1 MKANGKV
8 PILLLALM
16 LVSCS
21 AYRPNSRQQ
30 QQNQQ
35 GNVSMQIFY
44 DQLDP
49 YGHWVHNRQFGYV
62 WIPHVGRNFYP
73 YATNGQWVMT
83 DYGWTWVSGYE
94 WGWAPFHY
102 GRWDYDN
109 NYGWFW
115 FPGDEWAPAWVT
127 WRSGEGFYGWAPM
140 RPDDYIGMGSR
151 DRYADDIHQW
161 VFVRQRDF
169 GKPNGDRYYLSNR
182 RNDEIFRTTSVIG
195 NTRTDNQRRTVYEAG
210 PDASEVERTTGRRV
224 VRVPVMDSDRP
235 GRRLSNNQLEIY
247 RPSIQA
253 RTDGNRPTPPRI
265 SDIKDVRPMRERDR
279 TYQPEN
285 DIQLG
290 ENPQNPV
297 RGQGQ
302 REFDQNQQERE
313 VRRQYEEKQAER
325 EKRQDELELQRR
337 SREAKSD
344 QDIRREQLQTREE
357 RLKRTD
363 QQKKNMQK
371 ERDRSVSDAEVTD
384 SSRIKRVESER
395 VRNTRR
401 K

>member
-8 PILLLALM
+8 IIILLTLM
-16 LVSCS
+16 LVSCT
-21 AYRPNSRQQ
+21 AYRPYSRQQ
-30 QQNQQ
+30 QQQQQQ
-35 GNVSMQIFY
+35 GNVSMQVFY

-49 YGHWVHNRQFGYV
+49 YGQWVHNRQYGYV

-73 YATNGQWVMT
+73 YSTNGRWIMT

-127 WRSGEGFYGWAPM
+127 WRSGEGYYGWAPM

-151 DRYADDIHQW
+151 DRYYDDIHRW

-169 GKPNGDRYYLSNR
+169 GKPNVDRYYLSNR

-210 PDASEVERTTGRRV
+210 PDPSEVERTTGRRV
-224 VRVPVMDSDRP
+224 IRVPVMDSNSP

-247 RPSIQA
+247 RPRIQA

-279 TYQPEN
+279 TYQPDN

-302 REFDQNQQERE
+302 REIDQNQRERE
-313 VRRQYEEKQAER
+313 VRRQYKEKQAER
-325 EKRQDELELQRR
+325 EKRQDVQVR
-337 SREAKSD
+337 S
-344 QDIRREQLQTREE
+344 
-357 RLKRTD
+357 
-363 QQKKNMQK
+363 
-371 ERDRSVSDAEVTD
+371 
-384 SSRIKRVESER
+384 
-395 VRNTRR
+395 TRR